1 MLHSSCLP
9 HPLIDKSSDVC
20 LFVPDL
26 KKGRNEDHEPTIE
39 HYKELLEKNNITGIS
54 QVIFHNRSIAKKLIQ
69 INFEILMHWLM
80 CEVFLDNL
88 VVNVMTA

>member
-26 KKGRNEDHEPTIE
+26 KRGRNEDHEPAIE

-54 QVIFHNRSIAKKLIQ
+54 QVIFHNHYIAKKLIH
-69 INFEILMHWLM
+69 IKYETLMY
-80 CEVFLDNL
+80 
-88 VVNVMTA
+88 